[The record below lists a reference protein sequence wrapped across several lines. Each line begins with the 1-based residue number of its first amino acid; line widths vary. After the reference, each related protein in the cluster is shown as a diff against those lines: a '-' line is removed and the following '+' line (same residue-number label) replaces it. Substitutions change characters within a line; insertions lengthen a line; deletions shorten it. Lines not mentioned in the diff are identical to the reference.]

1 MSSLREQV
9 LTAVCAVLTSAAPG
23 GASVF
28 RSRET
33 SITRDK
39 TPAIVISPGAN
50 ERTRQSDTLD
60 KNSFIF
66 KAEIFVRGDPWDQ
79 LADAVDVPM
88 HAALMTDTGLSGMCV
103 LRRTLEDFESVE
115 ADKTAGTLTA
125 TYRATFISSAF
136 ALDKRF

>member
-1 MSSLREQV
+1 MSSLREQILEAAYAT
-9 LTAVCAVLTSAAPG
+9 LTGASPG
-23 GASVF
+23 GATVF

-33 SITRDK
+33 SITRAN
-39 TPAIVISPGAN
+39 TPAIVISAGGG
-50 ERTRQSDTLD
+50 ESTRESDTMD
-60 KNSFIF
+60 KSNFTF

-88 HAALMTDTGLSGMCV
+88 HAALMSSSDIATLCI
-103 LRRTLEDFESVE
+103 LRRIGEDFESVE

>member
-1 MSSLREQV
+1 MPSLREQV
-9 LTAVCAVLTSAAPG
+9 LAATHAALTSAAPG

-39 TPAIVISPGAN
+39 TPAIVITPGGT
-50 ERTRQSDTLD
+50 ERTRHSDILD
-60 KNSFIF
+60 KSTFTF

-79 LADAVDVPM
+79 LADVVDVPM
-88 HAALMTDTGLSGMCV
+88 HAALMSSSALSALCV
-103 LRRTLEDFESVE
+103 LRRTNEEFESVE

-125 TYRATFISSAF
+125 TYRATFTSSAF
-136 ALDKRF
+136 ALDKPF

>member
-1 MSSLREQV
+1 MPSLREQI
-9 LTAVCAVLTSAAPG
+9 LAAAQTALNAAAPG
-23 GASVF
+23 GALVF

-88 HAALMTDTGLSGMCV
+88 HVALMTNQSLSALCV
-103 LRRTLEDFESVE
+103 LRRTSEDFESVE

-136 ALDKRF
+136 ALDKSF